1 MWFGDASRS
10 EAKTPTPC
18 DASIVAN
25 LTQKRNAAQNDV
37 DKAGLSVKNTQTI
50 LDALPSDRTHLIV
63 PNFAVVPVQN
73 IATLVPGGDI
83 DKLTSISDL
92 IRPVG
97 SDLILHNKQ
106 HEYLVGQVLDTELAL
121 IALKTAVG
129 KGDISSKDASRV
141 IAGLLRYTYN
151 IRGNNRKRLPADLKD
166 LEVNK
171 AKLDRTDRHLQS
183 QQRILDDCL
192 KNNGVNAATDG
203 CPTLIG
209 EFPAGLGDV
218 AMLPFAITAAWS
230 ALAALP
236 AQSLGA
242 QASDC
247 PTTTITRV
255 TTATTSTVPPT
266 SLGAAPRA
274 GFTGTFSTSYGEMRL
289 VNGSGPY
296 DYSPPGTISGAV
308 TFTTSGWVL
317 DGRWTQPNGS
327 GRVHF
332 ELDRAGSFSGN
343 WTRDPASESQGGWS
357 GQCGSPGRPAS

>member
-1 MWFGDASRS
+1 M
-10 EAKTPTPC
+10 
-18 DASIVAN
+18 
-25 LTQKRNAAQNDV
+25 
-37 DKAGLSVKNTQTI
+37 
-50 LDALPSDRTHLIV
+50 
-63 PNFAVVPVQN
+63 
-73 IATLVPGGDI
+73 
-83 DKLTSISDL
+83 
-92 IRPVG
+92 G

-151 IRGNNRKRLPADLKD
+151 IRANNRKRLPADLKD

-171 AKLDRTDRHLQS
+171 TKLDRTDADLKDEQS
-183 QQRILDDCL
+183 ILDDCL
-192 KNNGVNAATDG
+192 KN
-203 CPTLIG
+203 
-209 EFPAGLGDV
+209 
-218 AMLPFAITAAWS
+218 
-230 ALAALP
+230 
-236 AQSLGA
+236 
-242 QASDC
+242 
-247 PTTTITRV
+247 
-255 TTATTSTVPPT
+255 TVSST

-274 GFTGTFSTSYGEMRL
+274 GFTGTFSTSDGEMRL

-308 TFTTSGWVL
+308 TSTTSGWVL

-332 ELDRAGSFSGN
+332 ELDRAGSFSGK